1 MPITEP
7 GRFPIAGQAQ
17 APEEA
22 WSWPR
27 IAPRGEGDLE
37 VSGFELWR
45 ALRSSARRHHCARN
59 RSGRVLELGSHRVQ
73 AELLRPYGSHRV
85 QAELLRPYGS
95 HRVQAELLRP
105 YGSTILLFNRCT
117 VIGISRFRSA
127 FARAAS
133 SSASRTC

>member
-73 AELLRPYGSHRV
+73 AELLRPYGS
-85 QAELLRPYGS
+85 
-95 HRVQAELLRP
+95 
-105 YGSTILLFNRCT
+105 TILLFNRCT

>member
-95 HRVQAELLRP
+95 
-105 YGSTILLFNRCT
+105 TILLFNRCT

>member
-1 MPITEP
+1 MPIT
-7 GRFPIAGQAQ
+7 GLGQSPIAGQAQ

-95 HRVQAELLRP
+95 
-105 YGSTILLFNRCT
+105 TILLFNRCT

-133 SSASRTC
+133 SFASRTC